1 MFIKRERIVKEKVM
15 DKNIL
20 LFCNGL
26 SGTGKTYFIE
36 NVVPKGAFHNL
47 ISATTRARRAE
58 ETDGISYYFRDEKYF
73 ETEKFATY
81 LFVNEAFWKPGEP
94 KWLYGIPEFEINQ
107 NLGKNLIYDVIQPR
121 YTRELMNW
129 FIAHDLHNQY
139 VFKVAYF
146 TTKQD
151 NFEIAKQRAVMQN
164 DLAVRRA
171 NTCTPDD
178 FAKARV
184 NIDYITMPRDDLPNQ
199 DLIKLVQS
207 KTR

>member
-1 MFIKRERIVKEKVM
+1 M
-15 DKNIL
+15 KNIL

-26 SGTGKTYFIE
+26 SGTGKTTFI
-36 NVVPKGAFHNL
+36 NTYAIPNGYHNL
-47 ISATTRARRAE
+47 ISATTRKMRE
-58 ETDGISYYFRDEKYF
+58 GELDGVSYYFRDEKYF

-81 LFVNEAFWKPGEP
+81 LFVNQAFWKPGEP
-94 KWLYGIPEFEINQ
+94 KWLYGVPEFEIEQ

-129 FIAHDLHNQY
+129 FVAHKLDEQY
-139 VFKVAYF
+139 EFKVAYF

-151 NFEIAKQRAVMQN
+151 NFEIAEQRAVMQN

-171 NTCTPDD
+171 NTCAEGD
-178 FAKARV
+178 FARARV
-184 NIDYITMPRDDLPNQ
+184 NVDYVTMPRDDLPNA
-199 DLIKLVQS
+199 DLIQLVTGG